1 MTNNILCYFMYFI
14 FYVILFDLS
23 SAFDTLDHE
32 ILAKKL
38 TSLNFSD
45 QSLMWVKSFL
55 EGRQQQ
61 VQVGK
66 AMSSVRHLE
75 VGVPQGSVLSPL
87 LFLLYIQDIEQWI
100 KSASVTGYADD
111 TSISMSSWDMK
122 S

>member
-1 MTNNILCYFMYFI
+1 MEREKSTG
-14 FYVILFDLS
+14 VILFDLS

-38 TSLNFSD
+38 ASLNFSD
-45 QSLMWVKSFL
+45 LSLKWVKSFL

-61 VQVGK
+61 VQVEK

-87 LFLLYIQDIEQWI
+87 LFLLYI
-100 KSASVTGYADD
+100 
-111 TSISMSSWDMK
+111 
-122 S
+122 